1 MYIKGCF
8 ARSVELSFMTK
19 TQMTLWR
26 IYIMSE
32 LTTTLAGLM
41 SATNTATATTTKKQ
55 TELWLN
61 IVFQVTDEQGNTA
74 EISLPYGLDLTNMPS
89 RKVGNSDSDF
99 NKLLANQNFI
109 LEQLRAQGNSLPEGE
124 RVTVSAAKVELYRE
138 MKKGVNTPTI
148 GTFNFGLTK

>member
-1 MYIKGCF
+1 
-8 ARSVELSFMTK
+8 
-19 TQMTLWR
+19 
-26 IYIMSE
+26 MSE

>member
-1 MYIKGCF
+1 
-8 ARSVELSFMTK
+8 
-19 TQMTLWR
+19 
-26 IYIMSE
+26 MSE

-61 IVFQVTDEQGNTA
+61 IVFTVGTDADGNPV

-89 RKVGNSDSDF
+89 RKVGNAESEF
-99 NKLLANQNFI
+99 NQMLVNQNAL
-109 LEQLRAQGNSLPEGE
+109 LEQLRTQGSSLPEGE
-124 RVTVSAAKVELYRE
+124 RVTVSAAKVELYKE
-138 MKKGVNTPTI
+138 MRKGVNTPSI

>member
-1 MYIKGCF
+1 
-8 ARSVELSFMTK
+8 
-19 TQMTLWR
+19 
-26 IYIMSE
+26 MSE

-41 SATNTATATTTKKQ
+41 SATNTATTTNTTKKP

-61 IVFQVTDEQGNTA
+61 IVFTVGTDADGNPV

-99 NKLLANQNFI
+99 NKLLANQNFL

-124 RVTVSAAKVELYRE
+124 RVTVSAAKVELYKE
-138 MKKGVNTPTI
+138 LKKGANAPTI
-148 GTFNFGLTK
+148 TSFNFGLTK